1 MSTYSAKSQDT
12 VNHWVHMDAS
22 DRRLG
27 RLATTLA
34 HRLRGK
40 HRAVFTPHV
49 DTGDFIVVTNTDHMV
64 VTGRK
69 LSDKMY
75 YRHSGYPGGIK
86 SQNLADMMSKD
97 STRVLYLA
105 VKGML
110 PRGPLGRSM
119 LKKLKI
125 YAGKEH
131 PHAAQQPLTIED

>member
-12 VNHWVHMDAS
+12 INHWVHADAS
-22 DRRLG
+22 GCRLG
-27 RLATTLA
+27 RLASTLA

-49 DTGDFIVVTNTDHMV
+49 DTGDFIVVTNTDKMV

-69 LSDKMY
+69 LTDKMY
-75 YRHSGYPGGIK
+75 HHHTGYPGGIK
-86 SQNLADMMSKD
+86 SQNFETMMNKD

-125 YAGKEH
+125 YAGNEH
-131 PHAAQQPLTIED
+131 PHAAQQPSTIQA